1 MNAKPAS
8 HLRLLSSACAGAML
22 IGLAGAAMVQQAAA
36 QTPIVQP
43 GAPGQAPRDLS
54 ADEAIK
60 IADTSYSADDVK
72 FMQDMI
78 PHHYQAVEMAAL
90 VKART
95 NTPEIV
101 AAAGRIDASQEDEI
115 AFMQGW
121 LRERGEDAPDPSA
134 GGHGGHGD
142 HGMSGAHKMMAG
154 MATPEQ
160 MKALA
165 AAQGADFDKMFLT
178 LMIVHHE
185 GAVKMVDHL
194 LAQPG
199 SAYDPVLFDFV
210 NEVKNDQTA
219 EIEKM
224 NGLLAGLSPDPRAGL
239 KPGLRDAGE
248 AIKNMA
254 LVAALPKPAGF
265 FDPENPADLPPVK
278 PSKDDGEKRGGGQD
292 NEDTEWGERSPL
304 LSFSNTDMAFAGDV
318 LVAGNYHGFNIY
330 KLQADGMPVL
340 YSSVVCPGGQGD
352 VSIAGDL
359 LIMSV
364 EQTRGRTDCGL
375 QGVSEDV
382 SAERF
387 RGLRIFDISDLARP
401 VQVGQVQTCRG
412 SHTHSVVSA
421 DKNKVIVYNSGTAGV
436 RDEKELPGCVGNIP
450 GDTRTALFSIDVIE
464 IPVADPSKA
473 RIVDSP
479 RVFADPKTG
488 NIAGLWQGGDHGD
501 DTQET
506 SQTNQ
511 CHDITVFPSKKI
523 AAGACSGNGII
534 FDISNPLKPK
544 RLDAVVDK
552 GFAYWHSATFNNDGT
567 KVLFTDEW
575 GGGSRPRCRASDP
588 KTWGADAF
596 YDIAGGKLEFKG
608 YFKLPAPQSDKEN
621 CVAHNGSI
629 VPVPGRDI
637 FVQAWYQG
645 GVSVIDFTDSANP
658 VEIAYFDRGPVD
670 KEHLILGGYWSTY
683 WYGGKIYGT
692 EITRGLDVL
701 ALEPSEHLT
710 ANEIAAA
717 ALADQGP
724 VFNPQDQHPVKW
736 PAEPAVA
743 RAYLDQ
749 LARADA
755 LSAAQMKDLKDALD
769 SADAA
774 LKKGG
779 SDKAVSDR
787 LKSLA
792 SGLKASGDDAAKKR
806 IAGLS
811 ETLNGISARLR

>member
-1 MNAKPAS
+1 MNAKTAS
-8 HLRLLSSACAGAML
+8 HLRLLTSVCAGAML
-22 IGLAGAAMVQQAAA
+22 LGLAGAASA

-43 GAPGQAPRDLS
+43 GAPGEAARDLS
-54 ADEAIK
+54 ADEAVK

-78 PHHYQAVEMAAL
+78 PHHYQAVEMSAL
-90 VKART
+90 VKERT
-95 NTPEIV
+95 NNADIL
-101 AAAGRIDASQEDEI
+101 AASGRIDASQEDEI
-115 AFMQGW
+115 SFMQTW
-121 LRERGEDAPDPSA
+121 LRERGEEAPDPAA
-134 GGHGGHGD
+134 GGHGGHGS

-165 AAQGADFDKMFLT
+165 AAKGAEFDRMFLT
-178 LMIVHHE
+178 LMIAHHE

-210 NEVKNDQTA
+210 NEVKNGQTA

-224 NGLLAGLSPDPRAGL
+224 NALLAGLSTDPRVGL
-239 KPGLRDAGE
+239 KPGFRDAGE
-248 AIKNMA
+248 AISNLE
-254 LVAALPKPAGF
+254 LVAALPKPSGF

-278 PSKDDGEKRGGGQD
+278 PAKDGEGRGDGQG
-292 NEDTEWGERSPL
+292 NEGTEWGERSPL
-304 LSFSNTDMAFAGDV
+304 LSFSNTDMAFTGDV
-318 LVAGNYHGFNIY
+318 MVVGNYHGFNIY
-330 KLQADGMPVL
+330 KLQADGMPEL
-340 YSSVVCPGGQGD
+340 FSSVVCPGGQGD
-352 VSIAGDL
+352 VSVVGDL

-375 QGVSEDV
+375 QGVSDDV
-382 SAERF
+382 SPDRF
-387 RGLRIFDISDLARP
+387 RGIRIFDISDLSRP

-421 DKNKVIVYNSGTAGV
+421 DKNKIVVYNSGTAGV
-436 RDEKELPGCVGNIP
+436 RREEELPGCVGAIP
-450 GDTRTALFSIDVIE
+450 GDSRTALFSIDVIE
-464 IPVADPSKA
+464 IPVANPSKA

-479 RVFADPKTG
+479 RVFADEKTG

-501 DTQET
+501 DTQTT

-534 FDISNPLKPK
+534 FDIANPLKPK
-544 RLDAVVDK
+544 RIDAVTDK

-596 YDIAGGKLEFKG
+596 YDIVGGKLEYKG
-608 YFKLPAPQSDKEN
+608 VYKLPAPQSDKEN

-629 VPVPGRDI
+629 IPVPGRDI

-645 GVSVIDFTDSANP
+645 GLSVIDFTDSSNP
-658 VEIAYFDRGPVD
+658 VEIAYFDRGPID
-670 KEHLILGGYWSTY
+670 AEHLILGGYWSTY
-683 WYGGKIYGT
+683 WYQGKIYGT
-692 EITRGLDVL
+692 AISRGLDVL
-701 ALEPSEHLT
+701 ALTPGEMMTE
-710 ANEIAAA
+710 NEIAAA
-717 ALADQGP
+717 TLADQGKT
-724 VFNPQDQHPVKW
+724 FNPQDQHPVSW
-736 PAEPAVA
+736 PAEPVIA
-743 RAYLDQ
+743 RAYMDQ
-749 LARADA
+749 LARSET
-755 LSAAQMKDLKDALD
+755 LSEGQMKDLAAALD
-769 SADAA
+769 SAEAA
-774 LKKGG
+774 LEKGG
-779 SDKAVSDR
+779 ADKAVSDK

-792 SGLKASGDDAAKKR
+792 AGLKAAGDDAAKKR